1 MASTDK
7 ARFYLEQSVPELHD
21 FERKGLFS
29 RAKTQEEITA
39 IAKKRSEFEHIVNG
53 RGPKPSDYARYVEYE
68 MNLEALRKKRA
79 KRLGM
84 KAGHRGQRRIFF
96 IFDRAVRKH
105 HGDLGLWM
113 EYLNFARKE
122 KANKKLKEVITSVLR
137 MHPARAELWVW
148 AARWAVDFQADMTG
162 ARAYMQRGLRFCKN
176 SRFLW
181 LEYTKLEM
189 IYVAKIA
196 ARRQILGLDVER
208 KNEESTADDHDADM
222 IALPD
227 ITAEDIDPSL
237 KQDDG
242 VDQVALENL
251 ANSPVLTGA
260 IPRAIFD
267 AAMKHFEM
275 DPVLGEQF
283 FDLFSEFDRAPCTKD
298 ILQHVVNC
306 LNESKPT
313 AVSTQACSFRLP
325 LFGVEPSS
333 PQFPPALG
341 ETLQRI
347 KSFLQSSQKTKHQL
361 AEKAILFLLPVF
373 RQEDLDASLR
383 KVLSAS
389 MRQFVRE
396 LEDDDHLANIVVS
409 LQQAKRADDA
419 SMLLAYGAK
428 QWPGSD
434 RLLQAGTELNSSRAP
449 SLAR

>member
-1 MASTDK
+1 MSSQDK
-7 ARFYLEQSVPELHD
+7 ARFYLEQSVPELHEL
-21 FERKGLFS
+21 ERKGLFS
-29 RAKTQEEITA
+29 KEEITA
-39 IAKKRSEFEHIVNG
+39 IAKKRSEFEHIINA
-53 RGPKPSDYARYVEYE
+53 RGPKPSDFARYVEYE

-79 KRLGM
+79 KRLGV
-84 KAGHRGQRRIFF
+84 KAGHQGQRRIFF

-122 KANKKLKEVITSVLR
+122 KANKKLKEILTSVLR
-137 MHPARAELWVW
+137 MHPAKAELWVW
-148 AARWAVDFQADMTG
+148 AARWAMDFQADMTG

-196 ARRQILGLDVER
+196 ARRQILGLGQER
-208 KNEESTADDHDADM
+208 KAAEPTADDPGADM

-237 KQDDG
+237 KKDDG

-251 ANSPVLTGA
+251 ANSPVLSGA

-267 AAMKHFEM
+267 AAMKHFDM

-283 FDLFSEFDRAPCTKD
+283 FDLFSEFDRAPGTKD
-298 ILQHVVNC
+298 ILQHVVNS
-306 LNESKPT
+306 LSQSKPS
-313 AVSTQACSFRLP
+313 AVSTQACSFRLS
-325 LFGVEPSS
+325 LFSVEPSS

-347 KSFLQSSQKTKHQL
+347 KALLQSSQKTKPQL
-361 AEKAILFLLPVF
+361 AEKALRFLLPLL
-373 RQEDLDASLR
+373 RQEDLDQSLR

-389 MRQFVRE
+389 VRQFIRE
-396 LEDDDHLANIVVS
+396 LEDDDHVANIAVS
-409 LQQAKRADDA
+409 LQQSKRAEDA
-419 SMLLAYGAK
+419 STLVVYGAK
-428 QWPGSD
+428 HWPSSD
-434 RLLQAGTELNSSRAP
+434 RLLQAQTELNGSRAP
-449 SLAR
+449 SMVR

>member
-1 MASTDK
+1 MSSQDK
-7 ARFYLEQSVPELHD
+7 ARFYLEQSVPELHEL
-21 FERKGLFS
+21 ERKGLFS
-29 RAKTQEEITA
+29 KEEITA
-39 IAKKRSEFEHIVNG
+39 IAKKRSEFEHIINA
-53 RGPKPSDYARYVEYE
+53 RGPKPSDFARYVEYE

-79 KRLGM
+79 KRLGV
-84 KAGHRGQRRIFF
+84 KAGHQGQRRIFF
-96 IFDRAVRKH
+96 IFDRALRKH

-122 KANKKLKEVITSVLR
+122 KANKKLKEILTSVLR
-137 MHPARAELWVW
+137 MHPAKAELWVW
-148 AARWAVDFQADMTG
+148 AARWAMDFQADMTG

-196 ARRQILGLDVER
+196 ARRQILGLDQER
-208 KNEESTADDHDADM
+208 KAAEPTADDPDADM

-237 KQDDG
+237 KKEDG

-251 ANSPVLTGA
+251 ANSPVLSGA

-267 AAMKHFEM
+267 AAMNHFDM
-275 DPVLGEQF
+275 DPILGEQF

-298 ILQHVVNC
+298 ILQHVVNS
-306 LNESKPT
+306 LSESKPT

-333 PQFPPALG
+333 PLFPPALG

-347 KSFLQSSQKTKHQL
+347 KVLLQSSQKSKSLL
-361 AEKAILFLLPVF
+361 AEKALRFLLPLL
-373 RQEDLDASLR
+373 RQEDLDQSLR

-389 MRQFVRE
+389 VRQFIRE
-396 LEDDDHLANIVVS
+396 LEDDDHVANIAVS
-409 LQQAKRADDA
+409 LQQSKRAEDA
-419 SMLLAYGAK
+419 STLVVYGAK
-428 QWPGSD
+428 HWPSSD
-434 RLLQAGTELNSSRAP
+434 RLLQAQTELNGSRAP
-449 SLAR
+449 SMVR